1 MLTVI
6 EYGGSY
12 MKAVCHNQSHHIRLL
27 CFASMGCESDANYA
41 KETILFIS
49 NVTLTE
55 LRLHET
61 KFIFL
66 N

>member
-41 KETILFIS
+41 KETIIHVQP
-49 NVTLTE
+49 NTNRT
-55 LRLHET
+55 
-61 KFIFL
+61 
-66 N
+66 